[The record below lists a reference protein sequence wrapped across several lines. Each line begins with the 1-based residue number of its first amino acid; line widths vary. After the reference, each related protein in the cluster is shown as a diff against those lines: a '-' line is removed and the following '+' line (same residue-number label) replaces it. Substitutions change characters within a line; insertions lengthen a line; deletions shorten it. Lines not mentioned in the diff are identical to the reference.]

1 MDSSVAG
8 QPRQTT
14 PPALIATSVS
24 KRFGRRTV
32 LEGACLEAGAGQ
44 AVAIV
49 GENGA
54 GKTTL
59 LRICAGLLVP
69 DAGAVEV
76 RGRIGYC
83 PQDPGVLDLLTVDEH
98 LELFGRAMDLSPEAA
113 LQAGHQIL
121 TELRFPVGDKTV
133 ASRLSGGNRQKL
145 NLTLALLGEADVLLL
160 DEPYQG
166 FDYGTYVNFWDLV
179 DAWRQ
184 AGRVVVVV
192 THMLAELTR
201 VDHVVE
207 LPPAHRPPPGR
218 PERRPGSPPA
228 GFFAGRPE
236 RRPR

>member
-1 MDSSVAG
+1 MNTSVAG
-8 QPRQTT
+8 QPRQATS
-14 PPALIATSVS
+14 PALTATGVS

-32 LEGACLEAGAGQ
+32 LKGACLQASAGQ

-76 RGRIGYC
+76 SGRIGYC

-113 LQAGHQIL
+113 LQAGHRIL
-121 TELRFPVGDKTV
+121 AELRFPVGDQTV

-166 FDYGTYVNFWDLV
+166 FDHGTYVNFWDLV
-179 DAWRQ
+179 DAWRKE
-184 AGRVVVVV
+184 GRLVVVV

-201 VDHVVE
+201 VDHIVE
-207 LPPAHRPPPGR
+207 LPPPYQPPSGR
-218 PERRPGSPPA
+218 PA
-228 GFFAGRPE
+228 

>member
-1 MDSSVAG
+1 MDGTVAG
-8 QPRQTT
+8 QPRHTT
-14 PPALIATSVS
+14 SPALIAAGVS
-24 KRFGRRTV
+24 NRFGHRTV
-32 LEGACLEAGAGQ
+32 LDGACLEAGAGQ

-69 DAGAVEV
+69 DAGTVEV

-98 LELFGRAMDLSPEAA
+98 LELFGRAMGLPPEAA
-113 LQAGHQIL
+113 LMAGHQIL
-121 TELRFPVGDKTV
+121 TGLRFPVGDKTV
-133 ASRLSGGNRQKL
+133 ARHLSGGNRQKL
-145 NLTLALLGEADVLLL
+145 NLTLALLGEPEVLLL

-201 VDHVVE
+201 VDQVVE
-207 LPPAHRPPPGR
+207 LPPPHRPPSD
-218 PERRPGSPPA
+218 SPT
-228 GFFAGRPE
+228 

>member
-8 QPRQTT
+8 EPRQTT
-14 PPALIATSVS
+14 SPALIATGVS
-24 KRFGRRTV
+24 KSFGRRTV
-32 LEGACLEAGAGQ
+32 LEGVCLEAAAGQ

-69 DAGAVEV
+69 DTGAVEM

-113 LQAGHQIL
+113 LQTGHRIL

-133 ASRLSGGNRQKL
+133 ASHLSGGNRQKL
-145 NLTLALLGEADVLLL
+145 NLALALLGEADVLLL

-179 DAWRQ
+179 DAWRET
-184 AGRVVVVV
+184 GRVVVVV
-192 THMLAELTR
+192 THMLAELAR
-201 VDHVVE
+201 VDRVVE
-207 LPPAHRPPPGR
+207 LPPPHRPPSGR
-218 PERRPGSPPA
+218 PTRRLA
-228 GFFAGRPE
+228 

>member
-1 MDSSVAG
+1 MATGVA
-8 QPRQTT
+8 
-14 PPALIATSVS
+14 
-24 KRFGRRTV
+24 KRFGHRTV

-59 LRICAGLLVP
+59 LRICAGLLDP
-69 DAGAVEV
+69 DAGAIEV
-76 RGRIGYC
+76 TGRVGYC
-83 PQDPGVLDLLTVDEH
+83 PQDPGLLDLLTVDEH
-98 LELFGRAMDLSPEAA
+98 LQLFGRATDLSPGEA

-121 TELRFPVGDKTV
+121 AELRFPIGDNTV
-133 ASRLSGGNRQKL
+133 AGHLSGGNRQKL
-145 NLTLALLGEADVLLL
+145 NLTLALLGDADVLLL

-179 DAWRQ
+179 DAWRA

-201 VDHVVE
+201 VDRVVE
-207 LPPAHRPPPGR
+207 LPLA
-218 PERRPGSPPA
+218 RRPPA
-228 GFFAGRPE
+228 GRPA
-236 RRPR
+236 RTPQ

>member
-1 MDSSVAG
+1 MENTVSRS
-8 QPRQTT
+8 PRPTT
-14 PPALIATSVS
+14 SPALIAVGVS

-32 LEGACLEAGAGQ
+32 LQGACLEAGAGQ

-69 DAGAVEV
+69 DAGTVEV
-76 RGRIGYC
+76 TGRIGYC
-83 PQDPGVLDLLTVDEH
+83 PQNPGVLDLLTVDEH

-113 LQAGHQIL
+113 RRAGYQIL
-121 TELRFPVGDKTV
+121 AELRFPVGDKTV
-133 ASRLSGGNRQKL
+133 AGHLSGGNRQKL

-192 THMLAELTR
+192 THMLAELNR
-201 VDHVVE
+201 VDHIVE
-207 LPPAHRPPPGR
+207 LAPPHLPPAGPPK
-218 PERRPGSPPA
+218 RRPG
-228 GFFAGRPE
+228 
-236 RRPR
+236 

>member
-1 MDSSVAG
+1 MDISVAG
-8 QPRQTT
+8 QPRQKTS
-14 PPALIATSVS
+14 PALIATGVS

-32 LEGACLEAGAGQ
+32 LEGACLQASAGQ

-113 LQAGHQIL
+113 LQAGHRIL
-121 TELRFPVGDKTV
+121 AELRFPVGDQTV

-145 NLTLALLGEADVLLL
+145 NLTLVLLGEADVLLL

-184 AGRVVVVV
+184 EGRVVVVV

-201 VDHVVE
+201 VDHIVE
-207 LPPAHRPPPGR
+207 LPPPHQPPSGR
-218 PERRPGSPPA
+218 PA
-228 GFFAGRPE
+228 

>member
-1 MDSSVAG
+1 MDSNVPG
-8 QPRQTT
+8 QPRPATS
-14 PPALIATSVS
+14 PALTVAGVS
-24 KRFGRRTV
+24 KRYGRRTV
-32 LEGACLEAGAGQ
+32 LEAACLRAVAGQ

-69 DAGAVEV
+69 DTGTVEV
-76 RGRIGYC
+76 SGRIGYC

-98 LELFGRAMDLSPEAA
+98 LELFGRAMDMSPQEA
-113 LQAGHQIL
+113 LLAGHRIL
-121 TELRFPVGDKTV
+121 AELRFPVGDRTV

-145 NLTLALLGEADVLLL
+145 NLALALLGEADVLLL

-207 LPPAHRPPPGR
+207 LPPP
-218 PERRPGSPPA
+218 RRLASEPA
-228 GFFAGRPE
+228 RLFAGRPE

>member
-1 MDSSVAG
+1 MDSRLAG
-8 QPRQTT
+8 PGTS
-14 PPALIATSVS
+14 PALTATGVS

-32 LEGACLEAGAGQ
+32 LESTCLRAGAGQ

-69 DAGAVEV
+69 DVGLVEV

-83 PQDPGVLDLLTVDEH
+83 PQDPGLLGLLTVDEH
-98 LELFGRAMDLSPEAA
+98 LELFGRAMDLRPADA

-133 ASRLSGGNRQKL
+133 VSRLSGGNRQKL
-145 NLTLALLGEADVLLL
+145 NLTLALLGDADVLLL

-179 DAWRQ
+179 DAWRT

-192 THMLAELTR
+192 TYMLAELTR

-207 LPPAHRPPPGR
+207 LPAPN
-218 PERRPGSPPA
+218 SPPSGNA
-228 GFFAGRPE
+228 G

>member
-1 MDSSVAG
+1 MESSVAG
-8 QPRQTT
+8 RPRQTT
-14 PPALIATSVS
+14 TPALIATGVS

-32 LEGACLEAGAGQ
+32 LEGACLEARAGQ

-69 DAGAVEV
+69 DAGTVEV
-76 RGRIGYC
+76 WGRIGYC
-83 PQDPGVLDLLTVDEH
+83 PQDPRVLDLLTVDEH
-98 LELFGRAMDLSPEAA
+98 LELFGRAMDLAPEEA
-113 LQAGHQIL
+113 LQAGHRIL
-121 TELRFPVGDKTV
+121 TELRFPVGDETV

-179 DAWRQ
+179 DAWRE

-192 THMLAELTR
+192 THMLSELTR

-207 LPPAHRPPPGR
+207 VSPPHRPPSGR
-218 PERRPGSPPA
+218 PA
-228 GFFAGRPE
+228 

>member
-8 QPRQTT
+8 QPRQMTS
-14 PPALIATSVS
+14 PALIATGVS

-32 LEGACLEAGAGQ
+32 LDGACLEAGAGQ

-54 GKTTL
+54 GKTAL

-83 PQDPGVLDLLTVDEH
+83 PQNPGVLDLLTVDEH
-98 LELFGRAMDLSPEAA
+98 LGLFGRAMDLPAEAA
-113 LQAGHQIL
+113 IEAGHRIL

-133 ASRLSGGNRQKL
+133 ACHLSGGNRQKL
-145 NLTLALLGEADVLLL
+145 NLAIALLGEADVLLL

-166 FDYGTYVNFWDLV
+166 FDYGTYVNFWELV
-179 DAWRQ
+179 DAWRE

-192 THMLAELTR
+192 THMLAELSR
-201 VDHVVE
+201 VDRVVE
-207 LPPAHRPPPGR
+207 VPAAHRPAGGR
-218 PERRPGSPPA
+218 PA
-228 GFFAGRPE
+228 

>member
-1 MDSSVAG
+1 MDTSVAG
-8 QPRQTT
+8 QATS
-14 PPALIATSVS
+14 PALIATGVS
-24 KRFGRRTV
+24 KRFGRRAV
-32 LEGACLEAGAGQ
+32 LEGACLQAGAGQ

-76 RGRIGYC
+76 RGRVGYC

-98 LELFGRAMDLSPEAA
+98 LELFGRAMDLSPGAA

-121 TELRFPVGDKTV
+121 AGLRFPVGDKTV
-133 ASRLSGGNRQKL
+133 ASHLSGGNRQKL

-207 LPPAHRPPPGR
+207 LPPPYRTPAARP
-218 PERRPGSPPA
+218 A
-228 GFFAGRPE
+228 

>member
-1 MDSSVAG
+1 METSVAG
-8 QPRQTT
+8 QSRQTT
-14 PPALIATSVS
+14 SPALIATGVS

-32 LEGACLEAGAGQ
+32 LEGACLQAAAGQ

-98 LELFGRAMDLSPEAA
+98 LELFGRAMDLSPEEA
-113 LQAGHQIL
+113 LLAGHQIL
-121 TELRFPVGDKTV
+121 AELRFPVGDKTV

-145 NLTLALLGEADVLLL
+145 NLALALLGEADVLLL

-184 AGRVVVVV
+184 EGRVVVVV
-192 THMLAELTR
+192 THLLAELTR

-207 LPPAHRPPPGR
+207 LPPPHQPPSGR
-218 PERRPGSPPA
+218 PA
-228 GFFAGRPE
+228 

>member
-1 MDSSVAG
+1 MGSSG
-8 QPRQTT
+8 PGSPRQAT
-14 PPALIATSVS
+14 PALTVTGVS
-24 KRFGRRTV
+24 KRFGRRAV
-32 LEGACLEAGAGQ
+32 LETASLQAVAGQ

-69 DAGAVEV
+69 DAGTVEV

-83 PQDPGVLDLLTVDEH
+83 PQDPGVLDLLTADEH
-98 LELFGRAMDLSPEAA
+98 LELFGRAMDLPPEEA
-113 LQAGHQIL
+113 LLAGHQIL
-121 TELRFPVGDKTV
+121 AGLRFPVGDTTV
-133 ASRLSGGNRQKL
+133 AGRLSGGNRQKL
-145 NLTLALLGEADVLLL
+145 NLTLALLGEAGVLLL

-192 THMLAELTR
+192 THMLAELSR

-207 LPPAHRPPPGR
+207 LPPPRRSPGR
-218 PERRPGSPPA
+218 PERRPASTLTRP
-228 GFFAGRPE
+228 AGRPE

>member
-1 MDSSVAG
+1 VDSSVAG
-8 QPRQTT
+8 QPRQTAS
-14 PPALIATSVS
+14 PALTAADVS
-24 KRFGRRTV
+24 KRFGRRAV
-32 LEGACLEAGAGQ
+32 LEGACLQARAGQ

-98 LELFGRAMDLSPEAA
+98 LELFGRARDLPPEAA

-121 TELRFPVGDKTV
+121 AGLRFPVGDTTV
-133 ASRLSGGNRQKL
+133 AGHLSGGNRQKL

-184 AGRVVVVV
+184 AGRVVIVV

-207 LPPAHRPPPGR
+207 LPPPYRPP
-218 PERRPGSPPA
+218 S
-228 GFFAGRPE
+228 GRPE

>member
-1 MDSSVAG
+1 VDTSVAG

-14 PPALIATSVS
+14 SPALIATGVS

-32 LEGACLEAGAGQ
+32 LEGACLQASAGQ

-59 LRICAGLLVP
+59 LRICAGLLGP

-98 LELFGRAMDLSPEAA
+98 LELFGRAMDLPPEEA

-121 TELRFPVGDKTV
+121 TELRFPVGDRTV

-179 DAWRQ
+179 DTWRQ
-184 AGRVVVVV
+184 AGRIVVVV
-192 THMLAELTR
+192 THMLAEITR
-201 VDHVVE
+201 VDYVVE
-207 LPPAHRPPPGR
+207 LSPPHQPPPGR
-218 PERRPGSPPA
+218 PA
-228 GFFAGRPE
+228 